1 MRPSEAIKYMRK
13 LVRKAGKIVKTN
25 SWQGGKPLDVMIEV
39 LNVTVPMDMDV
50 DEVKECKPNLP
61 WADIHFEE
69 RVGGK
74 PLNPPPSHK
83 MWGNRKLDDWYTSNE
98 DKFSHSYP
106 ERMWPKSLMPK
117 GIRFN
122 TGDLQTL
129 VDLLNKDKTT
139 RQAFLS
145 IWFPED
151 LEAALQGERVPCT
164 IGYHFIIRDNKLHC
178 YYFIRSCDIFR
189 HLHNDIYF
197 AIKLSKWII
206 DKLKYNDIVP
216 GKLTFSCVSLH
227 CFKKDLE
234 VIK

>member
-1 MRPSEAIKYMRK
+1 MKPSEAIKYMRN
-13 LVRKAGKIVKTN
+13 LVRKAGKVVKTE
-25 SWQGGKPLDVMIEV
+25 SWQGGKPMGDMIEV
-39 LNVTVPMDMDV
+39 LNVTIPIDMNV

-83 MWGNRKLDDWYTSNE
+83 MWGNRKLNDWYTDGE
-98 DKFSHSYP
+98 KFSHSYP
-106 ERMWPKSLMPK
+106 ERMWPKELMPY
-117 GIRFN
+117 GIRFK
-122 TGDLQTL
+122 TGDLNTL
-129 VDLLNKDKTT
+129 VELLKKDKTT
-139 RQAFLS
+139 RQAFLP

-164 IGYHFIIRDNKLHC
+164 IGYHFIIRDDKLYC
-178 YYFIRSCDIFR
+178 YYLIRSCDIFR

-197 AIKLSKWII
+197 AIKLSKWI
-206 DKLKYNDIVP
+206 LKQTGYKNIEL
-216 GKLTFSCVSLH
+216 GKLTFSCISLH